1 MELLNAI
8 DGRRSIRKFKDT
20 PVKESDIIA
29 IIDAARKAPSPGNS
43 QPWRF
48 IVVKNKSL
56 IKQMAEAVRN
66 ATDQL
71 INWSR
76 DEKAKKKLENY
87 KKSYYTLF
95 ENAPV
100 TIVVLTEPY
109 ISDTETILKEQG
121 FNQDEILLRR
131 PLPGLQGVS
140 AAIQNL
146 LLAAHSFGYG
156 TCWMTGPVIAV
167 QELINILRINP
178 PLYPIALIPIGVP
191 DEAPPARPRKGI
203 EEIMRIIE

>member
-1 MELLNAI
+1 MELFDAI
-8 DGRRSIRKFKDT
+8 KGRRSIRRFKDA
-20 PVKESDIIA
+20 PVKESDIVA
-29 IIDAARKAPSPGNS
+29 IINAARKAPSPGNS
-43 QPWRF
+43 QPWHF
-48 IVVKNKSL
+48 VVVKNKPL
-56 IKQMAEAVRN
+56 MKQMAEAVRN

-167 QELINILRINP
+167 HEIVKMLDIKP
-178 PLYPIALIPIGVP
+178 PKYPIALIPIGIP
-191 DEAPPARPRKGI
+191 DESPAERPRKGV
-203 EEIMRIIE
+203 EEIMSVIE

>member
-1 MELLNAI
+1 MDIFDAI
-8 DGRRSIRKFKDT
+8 KGRRSIRKFKDT
-20 PVKESDIIA
+20 PVKDSDIIA

-43 QPWRF
+43 QPWHF
-48 IVVKNKSL
+48 IAVKNKPL
-56 IKQMAEAVRN
+56 MKKMAESVKK

-71 INWSR
+71 IQWSN

-109 ISDTETILKEQG
+109 TSDTEIILKEQG

-146 LLAAHSFGYG
+146 ILAAHAHGYG

-167 QELINILRINP
+167 HEIINMLNIIP
-178 PLYPIALIPIGVP
+178 PKYPIALIPIGIP
-191 DEAPPARPRKGI
+191 DESPAERPRKGI
-203 EEIMRIIE
+203 EEIMTIIE

>member
-1 MELLNAI
+1 MELFDAI
-8 DGRRSIRKFKDT
+8 KGRRSIRRFKDA
-20 PVKESDIIA
+20 PVKDSDIIA

-43 QPWRF
+43 QPWHF
-48 IVVKNKSL
+48 VVIKNKPA
-56 IKQMAEAVRN
+56 IKQMAEAVKT

-71 INWSR
+71 INWSK

-87 KKSYYTLF
+87 KRSYYTLF

-109 ISDTETILKEQG
+109 TSDPEKILKEQG
-121 FNQDEILLRR
+121 FNQEEILLRR

-146 LLAAHSFGYG
+146 ILAAHALGYG
-156 TCWMTGPVIAV
+156 TCWMTGPVIAAH
-167 QELINILRINP
+167 EIIKMLNINP
-178 PLYPIALIPIGVP
+178 PKYPVALIPIGIP
-191 DEAPPARPRKGI
+191 DESPAERPRKGI
-203 EEIMRIIE
+203 EEIMTIVE